1 MGLLY
6 LYLLLNSVVVFR
18 QKCHVMQTAVLSI
31 SVFLGIMPLSP
42 VDICLFYK

>member
-1 MGLLY
+1 
-6 LYLLLNSVVVFR
+6 
-18 QKCHVMQTAVLSI
+18 MQTAVLSI